1 MHLVIERAEQ
11 LFDERVAVLT
21 VEVVGTLVP
30 AAVVLDVGA
39 FLKRTYEVEV
49 RRSPEVLLSM
59 GIVTIGP
66 LVLLVYNGAEARL
79 VAVDHELLE
88 THLLLVRLQVLTEA
102 ALVHQVPDSATLLG
116 REGQRI
122 NLLLLFV

>member
-59 GIVTIGP
+59 CIVTIGP
-66 LVLLVYNGAEARL
+66 LVLLVYNRAEARL
-79 VAVDHELLE
+79 VAVDHELLK

-116 REGQRI
+116 
-122 NLLLLFV
+122 